1 MMIVL
6 KATWQWAGLGI
17 SSKVAHCC
25 GFSSGTLS
33 RTLPMKVDCQLVRI
47 SISQD
52 FHKIF
57 TKYQISNMAL
67 LSNIEYITISNIEYR
82 IFHKYP
88 TNGQISNKK
97 SNIEYLQYLCLN
109 QSLTRVSIS
118 RKSREEM
125 SQFSSLKLEKWFF
138 ISLFPL
144 DFQELKKINSQSLE
158 DTQVGYISQKCTLDK
173 NTSEK
178 CTLKNTLP
186 PQPCT

>member
-1 MMIVL
+1 MIVL
-6 KATWQWAGLGI
+6 KATWQSAGLGI

-33 RTLPMKVDCQLVRI
+33 RFLPMKVDCQLVRI

-109 QSLTRVSIS
+109 YLLVVRTKVATMDLLLKMCLIKVALKID
-118 RKSREEM
+118 KS
-125 SQFSSLKLEKWFF
+125 
-138 ISLFPL
+138 P
-144 DFQELKKINSQSLE
+144 
-158 DTQVGYISQKCTLDK
+158 
-173 NTSEK
+173 
-178 CTLKNTLP
+178 
-186 PQPCT
+186 